1 MILYNENKLIKAKIE
16 KRTSGV
22 LFRKSK
28 TKFRMYL
35 LEFRLVVIGFTMFS
49 LWFTALFSIQVLRAC
64 IRWPIEELFFI
75 AFPQCHWVQLKNSLV
90 NRAPKSKQVK
100 GKQWHTNYNG
110 YIPMKILTRRF
121 RQLVKVI
128 RLALFNNYSKKAL
141 LMWTWVINNQRGT

>member
-49 LWFTALFSIQVLRAC
+49 L
-64 IRWPIEELFFI
+64 
-75 AFPQCHWVQLKNSLV
+75 
-90 NRAPKSKQVK
+90 
-100 GKQWHTNYNG
+100 
-110 YIPMKILTRRF
+110 
-121 RQLVKVI
+121 
-128 RLALFNNYSKKAL
+128 
-141 LMWTWVINNQRGT
+141 